1 MTWQIISNKEI
12 ASTNQTARAIESI
25 RDDLKALKDEVKRT
39 IEIGHIERG
48 IVLEIFQD
56 LETNIKFLADTT
68 EGVNDV

>member
-12 ASTNQTARAIESI
+12 ASTNHTARAIESI
-25 RDDLKALKDEVKRT
+25 RDDLKALKDELPLDALH
-39 IEIGHIERG
+39 GG

-56 LETNIKFLADTT
+56 LESSIEFLANTT